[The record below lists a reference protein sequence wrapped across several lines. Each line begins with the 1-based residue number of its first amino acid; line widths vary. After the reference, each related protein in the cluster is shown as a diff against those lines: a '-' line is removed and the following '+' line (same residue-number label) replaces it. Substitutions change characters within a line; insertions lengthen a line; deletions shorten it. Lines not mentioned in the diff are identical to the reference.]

1 MLAYPRRSNRH
12 VLRVLGALTLGAAL
26 LPAPCAN
33 AQGTVVSKMAAWA
46 KGHGKPPAT
55 NQDRTLEE
63 LAKNVDWLEHHINQ
77 WGSVSSKAPDVW
89 GEARLTQYRRE
100 VEEILAPLRNGFDPN
115 RISGAQQVSD
125 SALLSVA
132 LALQN
137 QTVSGGVAA
146 PAITVNSIANTGS
159 PPDGSANVT
168 LSNSLPE
175 SNSPF
180 TLGTTE
186 FLGKTLGLEQTQ
198 EIDQLVRYMQ
208 HLNQHRRINEGDDT
222 ADAPGYSLNLVR
234 VPVSLLPGSITKRGY
249 GAEITYTAKP
259 YLGPDLLPM
268 TFRDMVLNDL
278 TDQLSVPLVKFIN
291 SDPNGADKIWELAK
305 RLGDDFSAQK
315 LMDLLE
321 SGDLPFG
328 SLPYTPSIAD
338 LAQRLRTESETRKK
352 LSGLPENQTAKSMAR
367 SMLGRS
373 FSSVCAIS
381 FSGNQTRRGQQ
392 PFPPTQIIDV
402 YGLDEMLEVAV
413 TALKGLRED
422 VPNRRVVHLT
432 DVQAFLKEELT
443 AAIEL
448 VYSENMRQWWDREST
463 GEKSLVHLIRLRKVD
478 EIAELRKEFLLSIS
492 GDESQ
497 DVTRSL
503 AWCVLVDSLLLNE
516 RLNDDIRETTG
527 TRPSNFSHP
536 CWLAFFGPD
545 PSPEAR
551 DTFARYVQLRWP
563 VRVFA
568 LDPQVDQQSIADAS
582 SVIRQMQLA
591 VVLGFSSGNLGLST
605 ALDTIRKL
613 QRDRATIDLNRTAVA
628 FGQGDDTFG
637 WRFQPRFQTPPVES
651 NAKVFFRD
659 LVIGGPTDRQLE
671 RSSEIEPGMREC
683 TAIILMP
690 SFVPYVSF
698 ETHGHWFKLD
708 NPGHTGTSV
717 QEDVHLSRAIKQ
729 MQDRAEMCI
738 RCAHLYRD
746 GQVERVMARVEQ
758 LEKRLP
764 LQTISCQVPNENT
777 HGGFELFCN
786 GTRQLSPEIT
796 GWYGS
801 PGYNPES
808 GADFFISG
816 DNFSIKQT
824 HLIAGNQR
832 IAPEEFSLISR
843 QILQVRL
850 PKGLPVMKD
859 TRLLEHNNE
868 RIASDQQYDGYID
881 VQVATPYGVSA
892 HLLLPVLRA
901 EVPEP
906 NSQCPPSAPT
916 IEDETVTLELLRNT
930 KNNFDDLLA
939 ESPMLPVIELPA
951 NTMPGVPKCKV
962 HLYLTHGTAR
972 LTPVEFANVPR
983 SRSKTGFQI
992 PADSFLAS
1000 TSGNGKLLSEIKQY
1014 ASFLDS
1020 HGKIPD
1026 EGGVIEFTA
1035 EYSLEDDNA
1044 ELPVEGSFPMIVE
1057 IAPKQDAAKK

>member
-1 MLAYPRRSNRH
+1 
-12 VLRVLGALTLGAAL
+12 
-26 LPAPCAN
+26 
-33 AQGTVVSKMAAWA
+33 
-46 KGHGKPPAT
+46 
-55 NQDRTLEE
+55 
-63 LAKNVDWLEHHINQ
+63 
-77 WGSVSSKAPDVW
+77 
-89 GEARLTQYRRE
+89 
-100 VEEILAPLRNGFDPN
+100 
-115 RISGAQQVSD
+115 
-125 SALLSVA
+125 
-132 LALQN
+132 
-137 QTVSGGVAA
+137 
-146 PAITVNSIANTGS
+146 
-159 PPDGSANVT
+159 
-168 LSNSLPE
+168 
-175 SNSPF
+175 
-180 TLGTTE
+180 
-186 FLGKTLGLEQTQ
+186 
-198 EIDQLVRYMQ
+198 
-208 HLNQHRRINEGDDT
+208 
-222 ADAPGYSLNLVR
+222 
-234 VPVSLLPGSITKRGY
+234 
-249 GAEITYTAKP
+249 
-259 YLGPDLLPM
+259 
-268 TFRDMVLNDL
+268 
-278 TDQLSVPLVKFIN
+278 
-291 SDPNGADKIWELAK
+291 
-305 RLGDDFSAQK
+305 
-315 LMDLLE
+315 
-321 SGDLPFG
+321 
-328 SLPYTPSIAD
+328 
-338 LAQRLRTESETRKK
+338 
-352 LSGLPENQTAKSMAR
+352 
-367 SMLGRS
+367 
-373 FSSVCAIS
+373 
-381 FSGNQTRRGQQ
+381 
-392 PFPPTQIIDV
+392 
-402 YGLDEMLEVAV
+402 
-413 TALKGLRED
+413 
-422 VPNRRVVHLT
+422 
-432 DVQAFLKEELT
+432 
-443 AAIEL
+443 
-448 VYSENMRQWWDREST
+448 
-463 GEKSLVHLIRLRKVD
+463 
-478 EIAELRKEFLLSIS
+478 
-492 GDESQ
+492 
-497 DVTRSL
+497 
-503 AWCVLVDSLLLNE
+503 
-516 RLNDDIRETTG
+516 
-527 TRPSNFSHP
+527 
-536 CWLAFFGPD
+536 
-545 PSPEAR
+545 
-551 DTFARYVQLRWP
+551 
-563 VRVFA
+563 
-568 LDPQVDQQSIADAS
+568 
-582 SVIRQMQLA
+582 MQLA

-613 QRDRATIDLNRTAVA
+613 QRDRATIDLNRTAIA

-729 MQDRAEMCI
+729 MQDRAAMCI

-824 HLIAGNQR
+824 HLIAGNQV

-868 RIASDQQYDGYID
+868 KIASDQQYDGYID

-906 NSQCPPSAPT
+906 ISECPPSAPT
-916 IEDETVTLELLRNT
+916 IEDANMTLELMRNT
-930 KNNFDDLLA
+930 RNGFDDLLA